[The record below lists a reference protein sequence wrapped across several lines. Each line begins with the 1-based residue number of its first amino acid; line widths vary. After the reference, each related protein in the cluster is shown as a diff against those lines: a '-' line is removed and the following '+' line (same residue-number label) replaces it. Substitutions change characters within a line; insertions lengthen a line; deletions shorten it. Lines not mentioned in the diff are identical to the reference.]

1 MQWKNLPFWGQILI
15 VLAFCAALIFVAYK
29 YPPVDLTK
37 KQRQIT
43 TLDGEIRD
51 LESKVRI
58 ARTAAAKRK
67 ELEAEI
73 ARLDE
78 ELLALRAMLPER
90 RETGALLK
98 FMRDTAERMHLDL
111 QLFNPEPEVAQEVYT
126 VVPVRIR
133 VLGGY
138 HDLGEFYEAM
148 GGHVRIIFVD
158 DVTIRPAAA
167 AERAT
172 IDATFTATTYIYNE
186 VEESYGVEQEAG
198 T

>member
-1 MQWKNLPFWGQILI
+1 MNFKNLPFWGQALLILL
-15 VLAFCAALIFVAYK
+15 VALALVFVAYK
-29 YPPVDLTK
+29 YPPAELQK
-37 KQRQIT
+37 KAQQIKQ
-43 TLDGEIRD
+43 LDDEIRD
-51 LESKVRI
+51 LKSQVRI

-98 FMRDTAERMHLDL
+98 FIRDTAERMHLDL
-111 QLFNPEPEVAQEVYT
+111 QLFNPEPEVLQEAYT
-126 VVPVRIR
+126 VVPVRVR

-158 DVTIRPAAA
+158 DVTIRPAQNDA
-167 AERAT
+167 RAT
-172 IDATFTATTYIYNE
+172 VDATFMATTYIYNE
-186 VEESYGVEQEAG
+186 TEEEAG